1 MKATIPIE
9 KLLLNLLRI
18 DSISGNEAAV
28 AKYIESNLGGFRV
41 KRQYVSKERFN
52 IIAQK
57 GKSDV
62 WLVAHMDTVPPFLPI
77 KVTPDKIFGR
87 GAIDNKGNIAGAIV
101 AARAMENINLLFTV
115 GEEVNCAGAKKA
127 KISGN
132 AIVLEPTVFRK
143 TFSQCGAVSVKITA
157 RGDQKHSSLLMS
169 DKESATHTLIK
180 TLEVLMKKNWFRFN
194 VGTISGGVAENVV
207 AGSAEA
213 MICVRPRNHAEFLDI
228 IKTIRALKGVKAEF
242 GNQLPPFVSDLARD
256 ARLTGSREPVAFF
269 SELSFFKKGILF
281 GVGNIAQA
289 HTLGECI
296 KRKDLERLPGELI
309 KLAGQLERI

>member
-1 MKATIPIE
+1 MKTLTPIE
-9 KLLLNLLRI
+9 KLLLDLMRI
-18 DSISGNEAAV
+18 NSISGDETAV
-28 AKYIESNLGGFRV
+28 AKYIESTLNGFRV
-41 KRQYVSKERFN
+41 KRQYVSRELFN

-62 WLVAHMDTVPPFLPI
+62 WMVGHMDTVPPFLPI
-77 KVTPDKIFGR
+77 KVTADKIFGR

-101 AARAMENINLLFTV
+101 AARAMEDINLLFTV
-115 GEEVNCAGAKKA
+115 GEEVDCMGAKKA
-127 KISGN
+127 KINGK
-132 AIVLEPTVFRK
+132 AIILEPTVFEK
-143 TFSQCGAVSVKITA
+143 KFSQCGAVSVKIIA

-180 TLEVLMKKNWFRFN
+180 TLDVLMKKNWFRFN

-213 MICVRPRNHAEFLDI
+213 MICVRPRNRAEFLDI
-228 IKTIRALKGVKAEF
+228 IKIIRALKGVKVEL
-242 GNQLPPFVSDLARD
+242 GNQLPPFVSDLASD

-281 GVGNIAQA
+281 GAGSIAQA
-289 HTLGECI
+289 HTPGEFI
-296 KRKDLERLPGELI
+296 KRKDLERLSGELV
-309 KLAGQLERI
+309 KLVGMLE